1 VYSNINCAFSKFKFN
16 RKVLQQVDNKEAQ
29 SGKQLDQVKAAD
41 VTRDSGP
48 VELRA
53 LGWEGH
59 VVVHRE

>member
-1 VYSNINCAFSKFKFN
+1 
-16 RKVLQQVDNKEAQ
+16 VLQQVDNKEAQ

-48 VELRA
+48 VELRV